1 MKKYLKIYKMQV
13 QKHFTKQYYIPY
25 TRTIFLSIYVSVS
38 FEFWG
43 LSILKSQHAMLPN
56 LKWNDTSLQK
66 NRVNESP
73 LRSRC
78 YTIARMVRMI
88 SYTKG
93 SQVILGATLPPD
105 LPVIEKKQRDKHC
118 QIVKYKRLLSSRT
131 DHQTL
136 GTSPKVKVQLVSTLA
151 TALLNRHGKKAWTLY
166 QFEWQTKK

>member
-1 MKKYLKIYKMQV
+1 MKW
-13 QKHFTKQYYIPY
+13 YI
-25 TRTIFLSIYVSVS
+25 F
-38 FEFWG
+38 
-43 LSILKSQHAMLPN
+43 K
-56 LKWNDTSLQK
+56 K

-118 QIVKYKRLLSSRT
+118 QIVKYKSLLSSRT

-136 GTSPKVKVQLVSTLA
+136 RTSPKVRFNWYQQLISTLA
-151 TALLNRHGKKAWTLY
+151 TALLNRHMKKAWILY
-166 QFEWQTKK
+166 QFVWETKKWLAILLTYNFKGVFSGWFRFKIYLGQDQNIYSGPNNLDWTRTDLSLLT